1 LATYTTNTPTWTKR
15 SIPLPNVNST
25 YYIGFLGEA
34 NWGYGLCIDDVIV
47 SGGAAAASVNPV
59 GGNSSVTTSEDTPYG
74 FESAD
79 FPFSDGDGHTFAGI
93 RITSEETAGDL
104 EYGGFDVVENAEC
117 PSIASLSFTP
127 LADASGSPYAAFGF
141 RVKDSSGAYSDSA
154 YTMTVNVT
162 PVNDP
167 PLVSISTPADG
178 ATACEG
184 TNLAVQCAASD
195 VDGSVVS
202 VAVYTASGQVGA
214 DETAPY
220 AIVWSDLPI
229 GSHVLWAQATDDDG
243 ASATTT
249 FVDLDVLADY
259 DRDGTADVDDSDDDN
274 DGLPDTWE
282 DEYGLSVTNADDA
295 VVDSDGDGQDNVE
308 EFIAGTGPDDD
319 TDCFTASGGRAHA
332 ASPEGVIGWQ
342 TVTGRLYT
350 LYMSDDF
357 IAGAW
362 TNVDGWVDVPGSGE
376 AMSFTNSG
384 MDHQDRYY
392 RVKVRM
398 DD

>member
-1 LATYTTNTPTWTKR
+1 
-15 SIPLPNVNST
+15 
-25 YYIGFLGEA
+25 
-34 NWGYGLCIDDVIV
+34 
-47 SGGAAAASVNPV
+47 
-59 GGNSSVTTSEDTPYG
+59 
-74 FESAD
+74 
-79 FPFSDGDGHTFAGI
+79 
-93 RITSEETAGDL
+93 
-104 EYGGFDVVENAEC
+104 
-117 PSIASLSFTP
+117 
-127 LADASGSPYAAFGF
+127 
-141 RVKDSSGAYSDSA
+141 
-154 YTMTVNVT
+154 MTVNVT